1 MSKNSDS
8 GENWVLGITLGLL
21 GSIAI
26 NTGNNIQSLGLKGLK
41 DKEAKSH
48 GRAKT
53 VPIND
58 NDETV
63 DDADSPESNPCS
75 SSVWII
81 GTCIFVSG
89 SLINFASYA
98 FAAQSMLASL
108 ESVQFVTN
116 LLFGKFMLKANVTR
130 RMMVGTM
137 FTVLGTVIAVQFSS
151 KTTLELTSSEMVD
164 LYRNPAYITYLALM
178 FLSMAILSYLYR
190 KYKKR
195 KQRRVPLPRT
205 EIIMPLCYS
214 IWSALCG
221 TQSVVQAKILAEL
234 LTLQTSGTENVF
246 RSKFLYVT
254 LVLWFISA
262 WIWLTRLNNSLSK
275 FDPLFIIPL
284 LQCSFIF
291 FAIVSGGIFFKEF
304 NTFSPNQ
311 WCGFWF
317 GIFVMFFG
325 LRLLTPLQDIASKE
339 KSTRRISNGVV
350 VKDESSFS
358 SNNPRTPE
366 SNNIGGK
373 TYSAKRSPVYIST
386 PPHEESFEIDI
397 ISSAESK
404 KSCSSGVDTNW
415 QSTPNESS
423 RPSRKNRQSLKG
435 AALQALRDTI
445 IDSTQNVV
453 NMSSLVL
460 LNSPNGPA
468 LMTKAMM
475 AASEEKDKNKV
486 VRRRKLDKLSDLV
499 NEHTDNPGN
508 LLSKELFDLLNDL
521 GIDTGINTGSDH
533 DVEAMKHFIS
543 SPSDFR
549 EEICRQMNEL
559 KSEI

>member
-1 MSKNSDS
+1 MSKNSDT

-41 DKEAKSH
+41 DKAKSH

-53 VPIND
+53 APIND
-58 NDETV
+58 NDEFV
-63 DDADSPESNPCS
+63 DDADSTESNPCS

-151 KTTLELTSSEMVD
+151 KTTLELTTSEMVE
-164 LYRNPAYITYLALM
+164 LYRNPAYVTYLALM

-190 KYKKR
+190 KYKKS
-195 KQRRVPLPRT
+195 KQRRAPLPHT

-304 NTFSPNQ
+304 NGFSPNQ
-311 WCGFWF
+311 WCGFWC
-317 GIFVMFFG
+317 GVLIMFFG
-325 LRLLTPLQDIASKE
+325 LRLLTPLQGIANKE

-350 VKDESSFS
+350 VKDASSCS
-358 SNNPRTPE
+358 SNNPRTPV

-373 TYSAKRSPVYIST
+373 SYSAKRLPVYIST
-386 PPHEESFEIDI
+386 PPHKESFEIDI

-415 QSTPNESS
+415 QSTPNESP
-423 RPSRKNRQSLKG
+423 RPSRKNRQSRQSLKG

-445 IDSTQNVV
+445 IDS
-453 NMSSLVL
+453 SLVL
-460 LNSPNGPA
+460 LTSPNGPA

-475 AASEEKDKNKV
+475 EASEEKDKHEV
-486 VRRRKLDKLSDLV
+486 ARRKKLDKLSDLV

-508 LLSKELFDLLNDL
+508 LLSKESFDLLNDL

-559 KSEI
+559 KNEI